1 VVLRGLIFD
10 FDGVVVDTE
19 TPLWRSWV
27 HVFEY
32 FGATPITLEEWCES
46 LGRSDADPLLLDPA
60 QRLREVVAERVDL
73 EQVQVMRRA
82 ERDRLLDQVR
92 VTPGVERLLDE
103 AAAAGVKVAIASSSP
118 RTWIDRHLRSRG
130 LLDRFPIISCAG
142 PGVPGK
148 PDPTVYLRACAALGV
163 EPPAALAIEDSPHG
177 IAAAKAAGLTC
188 VALRTVLG
196 SGLDLGQAD
205 RVVTELDQVTLT
217 WLGTECVDQGDPP
230 GPSVGAGWIRR
241 VGLTG

>member
-1 VVLRGLIFD
+1 VVLRALIFD

-27 HVFEY
+27 HVFDA
-32 FGATPITLEEWCES
+32 FGATPLTLEEWCES

-60 QRLREVVAERVDL
+60 RRLREVVGEGVDL
-73 EQVQVMRRA
+73 DQVQVMRRA
-82 ERDRLLDQVR
+82 ERDRLLDQVG

-103 AAAAGVKVAIASSSP
+103 AAGAGVAVAIASSSP
-118 RTWIDRHLRSRG
+118 RTWIDQHLASRG
-130 LLDRFPIISCAG
+130 LLDRFPVISCAG
-142 PGVPGK
+142 QGVPGK

-163 EPPAALAIEDSPHG
+163 DAPTALAIEDSPHG

-196 SGLDLGQAD
+196 SELDLSQAD

-217 WLGTECVDQGDPP
+217 WLDAECADIAEAGR
-230 GPSVGAGWIRR
+230 GGVGSG
-241 VGLTG
+241 